1 LRLSSQGTQRFTPE
15 YLILWR
21 STITLIVQ
29 VRDDDIGTGMA
40 KPYHLMTPA
49 ERTAARI
56 AQNRAMS
63 EKTADGKDQRPP
75 VRSTDDYSRATPAE
89 RAKLG
94 SVIRKLQR

>member
-1 LRLSSQGTQRFTPE
+1 
-15 YLILWR
+15 
-21 STITLIVQ
+21 
-29 VRDDDIGTGMA
+29 MN

-63 EKTADGKDQRPP
+63 EKIADDKVQRPLP
-75 VRSTDDYSRATPAE
+75 QPIGDHIRATPAE

-94 SVIRKLQR
+94 SLIRKVHQ